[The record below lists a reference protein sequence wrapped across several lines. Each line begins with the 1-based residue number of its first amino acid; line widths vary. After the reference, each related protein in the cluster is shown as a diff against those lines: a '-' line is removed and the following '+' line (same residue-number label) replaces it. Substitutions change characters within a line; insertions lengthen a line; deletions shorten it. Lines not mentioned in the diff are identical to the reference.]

1 MSSTSSSSSVS
12 QTGKTSKILKKK
24 NNQSPVAS
32 SSALPPETSQ
42 PQVVQGQSPN
52 DNIDDEQ
59 EELNDTMRIPESLD
73 PLHNTEAFKYM
84 MEANNE
90 FHEQFLKKIDILVRM
105 NSNSG
110 NSPNTNIPFATE
122 KLPNKLKCT
131 LDSELT
137 TNIIQFNQW
146 KETLKNTVLPIDRI
160 QVLLNETP
168 ENAWIKYQQYGAKL
182 TDKDLEE
189 LFIKS
194 ERALWN
200 FMWESIDETAR
211 KVITTEMES
220 NLEGN
225 NLTKVLKFKYR
236 VEDNFFHNCY
246 EFLQLIEKR
255 YRPTNIW
262 RIKELK
268 QKEMKLFYDE
278 SKHDPSKFIQEY
290 KTLQQE
296 FQSTIPGWTRQAESI
311 QAIDILVRMPKD
323 ASEVVNRFSN
333 PNESLT
339 IKEVELA
346 LKTWYEVKRKDSQSN
361 KKDYNNKNV
370 GNKFNYKRRS
380 TQDEDSANAA
390 KEQPKKKYKPSQGS
404 KHTSSSNSRQECKF
418 FAAGNCRFEDKCKY
432 LHGKSTATG
441 KHLSLPAVEVPYVN
455 DDDDQDS
462 VSHNEEALSSN
473 DQVIM
478 PGGHSNESS
487 EAEVQEGANLAR
499 STHTDKERRSFIL
512 DSGATSH
519 FSFNK
524 DWMESINKVSPIRVN
539 GINGMSKITECGTIK
554 FNVKVDVGNKER
566 VNSVTLNDVRYCQDA
581 KYNLI
586 SIAQLTAQGFTAI
599 MTDKG
604 CYIVDRGSFRITPQ
618 IKDDTVLFGKRSDNT
633 YVITANEDKESESNL
648 LPSEPT
654 FSVKRAKR
662 PVTERKS
669 SGSDKTVNQ
678 SQEARLSLIAD
689 RSKRQSAQLNKIPK
703 LNSQASSA
711 SVEAKNDA

>member
-1 MSSTSSSSSVS
+1 
-12 QTGKTSKILKKK
+12 
-24 NNQSPVAS
+24 
-32 SSALPPETSQ
+32 
-42 PQVVQGQSPN
+42 
-52 DNIDDEQ
+52 
-59 EELNDTMRIPESLD
+59 MRIPESLD

-90 FHEQFLKKIDILVRM
+90 FHEQFLKKIDILVKM

-370 GNKFNYKRRS
+370 GNKFNYKRKS
-380 TQDEDSANAA
+380 KQDEDSANAA
-390 KEQPKKKYKPSQGS
+390 KEQSKKKYKPSQGS
-404 KHTSSSNSRQECKF
+404 KHTSSSNSKQECKF

-462 VSHNEEALSSN
+462 VSHYEEALSSN

-478 PGGHSNESS
+478 PGGHNKESN

-524 DWMESINKVSPIRVN
+524 DWMESINKVNPIRVN

-662 PVTERKS
+662 PVTERKP

-711 SVEAKNDA
+711 SLEAKNDA

>member
-24 NNQSPVAS
+24 NNQSPVTS

-52 DNIDDEQ
+52 DNKDDEQ
-59 EELNDTMRIPESLD
+59 EELDDTMRIPESLD

-90 FHEQFLKKIDILVRM
+90 FHEQFLKKIDILVKM

-361 KKDYNNKNV
+361 KKDYNKKNV
-370 GNKFNYKRRS
+370 GNRFNYKRRS
-380 TQDEDSANAA
+380 KQDEDSANAA

-455 DDDDQDS
+455 DDDDQDP
-462 VSHNEEALSSN
+462 VSHYEEALSSN

-554 FNVKVDVGNKER
+554 FNVKVEVGNKER

>member
-1 MSSTSSSSSVS
+1 MSSTSSSSSVP

-24 NNQSPVAS
+24 NNQSPATS

-52 DNIDDEQ
+52 DNKDDEQ
-59 EELNDTMRIPESLD
+59 EELDDTMRIPESLD

-90 FHEQFLKKIDILVRM
+90 FHEQFLKKIDILVKM

-361 KKDYNNKNV
+361 KKDYNKKNV
-370 GNKFNYKRRS
+370 GNRFNNKRKP

-404 KHTSSSNSRQECKF
+404 KHTSSSNSKQECKF

-455 DDDDQDS
+455 DDDDQDP
-462 VSHNEEALSSN
+462 VSHYEEALSSN

-524 DWMESINKVSPIRVN
+524 DWMESINKISPIRVN

-554 FNVKVDVGNKER
+554 FNVKVEVGNKER

>member
-12 QTGKTSKILKKK
+12 QTGKSSKKK
-24 NNQSPVAS
+24 KDNNQSPVAS

-455 DDDDQDS
+455 DDDDQEDS

-554 FNVKVDVGNKER
+554 FNVKVEVGNKER

-648 LPSEPT
+648 LPS
-654 FSVKRAKR
+654 V
-662 PVTERKS
+662 ERI
-669 SGSDKTVNQ
+669 
-678 SQEARLSLIAD
+678 E
-689 RSKRQSAQLNKIPK
+689 
-703 LNSQASSA
+703 
-711 SVEAKNDA
+711 